1 MEEREPSRAD
11 ARRVAVSYIGACY
24 RPWQE
29 FSGGVDAAGR
39 VRCDASMPD
48 ETDLVATYF
57 PDVDAAA
64 QERLR
69 LFTEMFKE
77 WNARINL
84 VSRKDI
90 DAFEEHHL
98 LHSLAVGRVAAFPDR
113 ARVLDVGTGGGLPGL
128 PLAILYPRARFF
140 LCDSIAK
147 KARVV
152 GEMATALGLRNV
164 EVVHKRAETLESKW
178 DFVLGRAVAALP
190 DFLGWIAKNLRE
202 GGSPECP
209 NGVLYLKGTK
219 YAEELESL
227 GIKPFCVT
235 ELRTVVDRPYFDEKF
250 LVHLPAGA
258 VRRCR
263 NLVRA

>member
-1 MEEREPSRAD
+1 M
-11 ARRVAVSYIGACY
+11 V
-24 RPWQE
+24 
-29 FSGGVDAAGR
+29 
-39 VRCDASMPD
+39 D
-48 ETDLVATYF
+48 ETDLVAACF
-57 PDVDAAA
+57 PDLGPPAR
-64 QERLR
+64 ERLR
-69 LFTEMFKE
+69 HFAEVFKE
-77 WNARINL
+77 WNTRINL

-98 LHSLAVGRVAAFPDR
+98 LHSLAVGAVVPFPDR

-128 PLAILYPRARFF
+128 PLAIMYPRVRFF

-147 KARVV
+147 KARAV
-152 GEMATALGLRNV
+152 GEMAEALGLKNV

-190 DFLGWIAKNLRE
+190 VFLGWIAKNLRE
-202 GGSPECP
+202 GGAPECP

-219 YAEELESL
+219 YTEELAPL
-227 GIKPFCVT
+227 GIEPFRVT

-263 NLVRA
+263 HLVRA